1 MEPTRM
7 STPAQLIAALP
18 TMLSYVPD
26 ERVVMVLLRDRSI
39 IAAGAF
45 SLDVIDDPDFLY
57 GRMEAAV
64 DSANP
69 TRFLCAVIS
78 EDRTLWAEVAHVVQ
92 NLAERLGLDVS
103 DYMYAEK
110 IADGEEV
117 YSSLRDEASIISDPA
132 LSPLA
137 TVAAVE
143 HGQRIGLSRDE
154 LAAVYRPD
162 ALADVRRAQVE
173 EVEERAT
180 AAAARETVQSAI
192 DGRTDEDAMIR
203 AAAALNDLHA
213 RDIVLGLA
221 MSSRG
226 VEFAEWLSTV
236 ARQVGTV
243 DSYAVAS
250 LASYVTGRTVIANIL
265 LEQGPEGDETSRL
278 LFLAE
283 RVQRAAIA
291 PDEVRKWL
299 SEATREAAD
308 RFGVVLPD

>member
-26 ERVVMVLLRDRSI
+26 ERVVMVMLRDRSI

-45 SLDVIDDPDFLY
+45 SLDVIDDPDFFY

-78 EDRTLWAEVAHVVQ
+78 EDRTLWAEAAHVVQ
-92 NLAERLGLDVS
+92 DLSERLGLDVS

-110 IADGEEV
+110 IADGEDV
-117 YSSLRDEASIISDPA
+117 YSSLRDEASTISDPA

-143 HGQRIGLSRDE
+143 HGQRIGLSREE
-154 LAAVYRPD
+154 LAADYQPD
-162 ALADVRRAQVE
+162 TLADVRRAQVE

-180 AAAARETVQSAI
+180 AAAARETIQAAI

-221 MSSRG
+221 MTSRD

-236 ARQVGTV
+236 ARQVGTA

-250 LASYVTGRTVIANIL
+250 LAAYATRRTVIANIL
-265 LEQGPEGDETSRL
+265 LEQCPEGETSRL

-283 RVQRAAIA
+283 QVQRGALD
-291 PDEVRKWL
+291 PDEVRQWL
-299 SEATREAAD
+299 SEATRETAD
-308 RFGVVLPD
+308 RYGVVLPD